1 MENVEDQRNRSFNQ
15 PTSNIF
21 NSDES
26 NIFTDTESMVS
37 DLSRV
42 IKPKDDAIDY
52 DKYSALFTKSS
63 VNLEESKGNSSLLL
77 LQDYNTFKRKLN
89 GQRYLHK

>member
-1 MENVEDQRNRSFNQ
+1 MENVEAQRSRSFIQ

-26 NIFTDTESMVS
+26 NIFTDSESMAS
-37 DLSRV
+37 EISET
-42 IKPKDDAIDY
+42 IQQKDKAIDY
-52 DKYSALFTKSS
+52 DKFSALFTQSS
-63 VNLEESKGNSSLLL
+63 TNLEEVETKSSANL

-89 GQRYLHK
+89 GQRSLHK